1 MSRDLDI
8 AIPVDAGRI
17 AGTLVVPNEAEALVL
32 FPHGGG
38 SSRLSPRN
46 QYVAEIFRR
55 GGFGTLLLD
64 LLTPDE
70 EEIDNATA
78 RLRFDIALLAGRVVA
93 ATDWLL
99 DERLLPS
106 ALVGYFGAST
116 GAAAALVAAAKR
128 PATVGAIV
136 ARGGRPDLA
145 EGILTDVTAPTLFVV
160 GEHDDDLRASND
172 AALRS
177 LGSRHKDL
185 RIIPGASHLFEE
197 PGALDDVADLAREWF
212 ENFLVIQPQPQ
223 PVVPTGADAR

>member
-197 PGALDDVADLAREWF
+197 PGALEAVSRLAVGWCRRY
-212 ENFLVIQPQPQ
+212 L
-223 PVVPTGADAR
+223 GAAGTAISGSR